1 MSHTHTHAHRHAHR
15 RCRGLALLPGAS
27 SLHTQIWENRK
38 MGKCGGGVK
47 TLVGHCGNVLL
58 LTVICSLC
66 FHSFSSLAS
75 NNPMWVWLSPVNLPT
90 LFFFILFLPLMSLC
104 PPSGFYF
111 YHTFLSFHLA
121 PLSRCLSHPADFIVV
136 PGGDWQNKQRHWG
149 TEGLIQ
155 PWRAG
160 RFRVLWLVT
169 EDTLIRVEVPGFGS
183 QDLHYVPEEVYRRP
197 GAQGHHWDLS
207 PRGEGSAWAEE
218 ARKFTGT
225 GLQLVKG
232 EPQEKVH
239 H

>member
-1 MSHTHTHAHRHAHR
+1 MWTTCHTHTHAHRHAHR

-47 TLVGHCGNVLL
+47 TFVGHCGNVLL

-121 PLSRCLSHPADFIVV
+121 PCLAVFPIPLISLLSQVV
-136 PGGDWQNKQRHWG
+136 TDRTNRD
-149 TEGLIQ
+149 TEGQ
-155 PWRAG
+155 RG
-160 RFRVLWLVT
+160 SSN
-169 EDTLIRVEVPGFGS
+169 PGEQGDFGS
-183 QDLHYVPEEVYRRP
+183 SDL
-197 GAQGHHWDLS
+197 
-207 PRGEGSAWAEE
+207 
-218 ARKFTGT
+218 
-225 GLQLVKG
+225 
-232 EPQEKVH
+232 
-239 H
+239 

>member
-1 MSHTHTHAHRHAHR
+1 MD
-15 RCRGLALLPGAS
+15 L
-27 SLHTQIWENRK
+27 
-38 MGKCGGGVK
+38 
-47 TLVGHCGNVLL
+47 
-58 LTVICSLC
+58 
-66 FHSFSSLAS
+66 
-75 NNPMWVWLSPVNLPT
+75 
-90 LFFFILFLPLMSLC
+90 LFFFFVFFLPLVSLC
-104 PPSGFYF
+104 PSSGFYF

-121 PLSRCLSHPADFIVV
+121 PCLAVFPIPLISLLSQVV
-136 PGGDWQNKQRHWG
+136 TDRKNRDTKG
-149 TEGLIQ
+149 Q

-160 RFRVLWLVT
+160 RFPIIWLVT
-169 EDTLIRVEVPGFGS
+169 EDTLIRVEVPGLGS